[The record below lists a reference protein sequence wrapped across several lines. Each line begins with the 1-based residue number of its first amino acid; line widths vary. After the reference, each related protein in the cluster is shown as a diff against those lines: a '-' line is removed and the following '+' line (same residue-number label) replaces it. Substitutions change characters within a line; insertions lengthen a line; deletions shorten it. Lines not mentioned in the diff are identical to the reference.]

1 MRVPYPLATVRLPL
15 ECLFMR
21 VRPVIFGFA
30 LLLGTMVQ
38 SPAPATERQ
47 ASDLTGGC
55 RVQDQDAGT
64 RKRFRWAG
72 ECRAGFAQGSG
83 VLEWTIDGQPAGWAE
98 GTLVAG
104 RLEGEVHVEWENG
117 RSFTGTYRH
126 GHASG
131 QGTLTFPGGHRY
143 VGSFEGGR
151 PTGEGEFIS
160 SAGTRYAAR
169 LDEDGEVRPGA
180 MLGPG
185 EAAPAPSARR
195 PPPPGSGKDPF
206 PAKPVS
212 HHKALS
218 PGRSAER
225 SPEKPAEKPM
235 PRTAEPGRAPQAPDA
250 AQSAERPPAA
260 ADPPP
265 ESLEEWLCTTPPVP
279 RPATDLRPAGA
290 ARTDSSGRCC
300 GSCLR

>member
-1 MRVPYPLATVRLPL
+1 
-15 ECLFMR
+15 MR

-30 LLLGTMVQ
+30 VLLGAMASSLV
-38 SPAPATERQ
+38 PATERQ

-55 RVQDQDAGT
+55 RVRDQDPGN

-72 ECRAGFAQGSG
+72 QCRDGFAQGTG
-83 VLEWTIDGQPAGWAE
+83 VLEWMIDGRSAGWAE

-104 RLEGEVHVEWENG
+104 RLEGEAHVEWENG

-131 QGTLTFPGGHRY
+131 HGTLTFPGGHRY
-143 VGSFEGGR
+143 VGSFKGGR

-185 EAAPAPSARR
+185 EAAPVPPARR
-195 PPPPGSGKDPF
+195 PLPSEPGIDSS
-206 PAKPVS
+206 PAQPGPG
-212 HHKALS
+212 HKAPR
-218 PGRSAER
+218 PGRSSER
-225 SPEKPAEKPM
+225 SLEKPAEKPTL
-235 PRTAEPGRAPQAPDA
+235 RTAEPGLPPQAPDTV
-250 AQSAERPPAA
+250 QSAESPPAA
-260 ADPPP
+260 AAPPP
-265 ESLEEWLCTTPPVP
+265 ESLEEWLCTPSPVP
-279 RPATDLRPAGA
+279 RSVTDLRPAGA
-290 ARTDSSGRCC
+290 ARTDWSSRCC

>member
-1 MRVPYPLATVRLPL
+1 
-15 ECLFMR
+15 MR

-30 LLLGTMVQ
+30 VLLGAMAP
-38 SPAPATERQ
+38 SPVPATERQ
-47 ASDLTGGC
+47 ASDLTGSC
-55 RVQDQDAGT
+55 RVRDPDPGT
-64 RKRFRWAG
+64 RKRFHWAG
-72 ECRAGFAQGSG
+72 QCRNGFAQGSG
-83 VLEWTIDGQPAGWAE
+83 VLEWTIDGRPAGWAE

-104 RLEGEVHVEWENG
+104 RLEGETRVEWEDG

-131 QGTLTFPGGHRY
+131 HGTLAFPDGHRY

-185 EAAPAPSARR
+185 ETAPAPSARR
-195 PPPPGSGKDPF
+195 PPPSDPGKDPLQ
-206 PAKPVS
+206 AKPVPR
-212 HHKALS
+212 HKAPS
-218 PGRSAER
+218 PGRSAAR
-225 SPEKPAEKPM
+225 FPEKPAGKPM
-235 PRTAEPGRAPQAPDA
+235 PGTAEPAPAPQAPDA
-250 AQSAERPPAA
+250 VQSAERPPAA

-265 ESLEEWLCTTPPVP
+265 ESLEEWLRTPPPVP
-279 RPATDLRPAGA
+279 RPVTD
-290 ARTDSSGRCC
+290 
-300 GSCLR
+300 